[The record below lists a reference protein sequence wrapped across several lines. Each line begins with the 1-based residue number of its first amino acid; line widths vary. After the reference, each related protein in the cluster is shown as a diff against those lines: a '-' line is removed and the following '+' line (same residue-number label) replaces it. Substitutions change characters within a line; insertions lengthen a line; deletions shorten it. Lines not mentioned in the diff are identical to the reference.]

1 MKRNARRNDMRRAL
15 LWISSLAL
23 ACALVIGGMSIGGLE
38 SRNANAI
45 AETAQTAAAEPAS
58 DPSPAVYVA
67 QKNSNS
73 VVGVITNVQDW
84 NRSTGEVEETMY
96 AQGSGVVIQEGGYVL
111 TNYHVIEGGDSFQ
124 VLLPSGEKTEAVLTG
139 SDSSLDLAVLQVTGD
154 AAKQLVPVAIGSSSD
169 LIVGST
175 VVAIGNPG
183 GEVLANTVTQGIV
196 SALERSDVS
205 SNNTTRNVDYI
216 QHDAAINSGNSGGG
230 LFNYKGE
237 LVGINTLKY
246 SGSAYSSVTFE
257 GLGFAIPVDTAYPIA
272 QQLIENGSVIRP
284 QMGITVADYEGPDE
298 PMSNYPPASVCIYG
312 VNAGSPAE
320 AAGLKQYDFIY
331 AINGER
337 VTSFRELTGVLDK
350 FNAGDTVTVTVVRY
364 NNVYP
369 VTNNNNSNSY
379 YYGNNPFG
387 NFFGGYGGYGYG
399 NGNGNSGDSSSQS
412 GSSIG
417 SDLVVGGGY
426 DFVTV
431 DVVLE
436 LPAETE
442 N

>member
-139 SDSSLDLAVLQVTGD
+139 SDSSLDLAVLQVD
-154 AAKQLVPVAIGSSSD
+154 SAYADQLVPATIGTSTN

-175 VVAIGNPG
+175 VIAIGNPG
-183 GEVLANTVTQGIV
+183 GEVLANTVTQGVV

-205 SNNTTRNVDYI
+205 GSNTTRSVDYI

-246 SGSAYSSVTFE
+246 SGSAYSSVSFE

-272 QQLIENGSVIRP
+272 MQLIENGKVIRP
-284 QMGITVADYEGPDE
+284 QMGVTVKDYDGPNE
-298 PMSNYPPASVCIYG
+298 PTGNYPPASVCIYG
-312 VNAGSPAE
+312 VNAGSAAE
-320 AAGLKQYDFIY
+320 KAGLKQYDFIY
-331 AINGER
+331 AVNDER
-337 VTSFRELTGVLDK
+337 VTSFRELTAVLDK
-350 FNAGDTVTVTVVRY
+350 YQAGDSVKVTVVRY
-364 NNVYP
+364 DSVYP
-369 VTNNNNSNSY
+369 VTNNNNYYNDIFGSY
-379 YYGNNPFG
+379 FG
-387 NFFGGYGGYGYG
+387 RNYGYGYG
-399 NGNGNSGDSSSQS
+399 PNYGQDDSNNSQSDSSNYTGEIAVS
-412 GSSIG
+412 
-417 SDLVVGGGY
+417 GGY
-426 DFVTV
+426 NFV
-431 DVVLE
+431 DVNVTLE
-436 LPAETE
+436 LPED

>member
-1 MKRNARRNDMRRAL
+1 MKKSISKLFTLILAAMLVVGLLAFNA
-15 LWISSLAL
+15 
-23 ACALVIGGMSIGGLE
+23 G
-38 SRNANAI
+38 
-45 AETAQTAAAEPAS
+45 AETTTAGG
-58 DPSPAVYVA
+58 DPSPAITVY
-67 QKNSNS
+67 QKTSNS
-73 VVGVITNVQDW
+73 VVGIITNTQTWDPNTRKVVD
-84 NRSTGEVEETMY
+84 EPL
-96 AQGSGVVIQEGGYVL
+96 AQGSGVVIAEGGYIV
-111 TNYHVIEGGDSFQ
+111 TNNHVIEDGNAYQ
-124 VLLPSGEKTEAVLTG
+124 VLLPSGEKVDAELVGA
-139 SDSSLDLAVLQVTGD
+139 DSSTDLAVLKVSGD
-154 AAKQLVPVAIGSSSD
+154 AASQLTPVEFGSSSD
-169 LIVGST
+169 LLIGST

-183 GEVLANTVTQGIV
+183 GETLANTVTQGIV
-196 SALERSDVS
+196 SALQRSNVKA
-205 SNNTTRNVDYI
+205 SNTSRAIDYI
-216 QHDAAINSGNSGGG
+216 QHDASINNGNSGGG

>member
-1 MKRNARRNDMRRAL
+1 MKRNFKHMNARR
-15 LWISSLAL
+15 SLIWLGSMAL
-23 ACALVIGGMSIGGLE
+23 ACMIALCGFNVGAMFTSGPK
-38 SRNANAI
+38 AI
-45 AETAQTAAAEPAS
+45 AEAASQQTVAAQPAS
-58 DPSPAVYVA
+58 DPSPAIYVA
-67 QKNSNS
+67 QKNASS
-73 VVGVITNVQDW
+73 VVGVITNTQKWD
-84 NRSTGEVEETMY
+84 RSSGEVKESAY
-96 AQGSGVVIQEGGYVL
+96 AQGSGVVIKEGGYVL
-111 TNYHVIEGGDSFQ
+111 TNYHVVSGGDSFQ
-124 VLLPSGEKTEAVLTG
+124 VLLPSGEKAEATLAG

-154 AAKQLVPVAIGSSSD
+154 AAKQLVPATIGSSSN

-196 SALERSDVS
+196 SALERSDVKG
-205 SNNTTRNVDYI
+205 NNTTRNVDYI

-246 SGSAYSSVTFE
+246 SGSAYSSVSFE
-257 GLGFAIPVDTAYPIA
+257 GLGFAIPIDTAFPIA
-272 QQLIENGSVIRP
+272 QQLIENGSVVRP
-284 QMGITVADYEGPDE
+284 QMGVTVADYEGPDE

-337 VTSFRELTGVLDK
+337 VTSFRELTSVLDK
-350 FNAGDTVTVTVVRY
+350 FSAGDTVTVTVVRY

-369 VTNNNNSNSY
+369 MTNNNNGNNY

-387 NFFGGYGGYGYG
+387 NFFGNFGGYGYG
-399 NGNGNSGDSSSQS
+399 NDNSGSSSQS
-412 GSSIG
+412 GSSV

-436 LPAETE
+436 LPEETD

>member
-1 MKRNARRNDMRRAL
+1 MKRNANRIEKKRAL

-23 ACALVIGGMSIGGLE
+23 ALALAVGGLSIGSLLRE
-38 SRNANAI
+38 NSIAT
-45 AETAQTAAAEPAS
+45 AETAQVASAEPVS

-67 QKNSNS
+67 QKNANS
-73 VVGVITNVQDW
+73 VVGVVAGTQTW
-84 NRSTGEVEETMY
+84 NRSTGEVEETPRS
-96 AQGSGVVIQEGGYVL
+96 QGSGVVIAEGGYVL
-111 TNYHVIEGGDSFQ
+111 TNYHVVEDCDSFK
-124 VLLPSGEKTEAVLTG
+124 VLLPSGEKVEATLTG
-139 SDSSLDLAVLQVTGD
+139 SDSSLDLAVLQVSGD
-154 AAKQLVPVAIGSSSD
+154 AAKELVPVSVGSTND
-169 LIVGST
+169 LAVGST

-196 SALERSDVS
+196 SALERSSV
-205 SNNTTRNVDYI
+205 NGKNTTRNVNYI

-246 SGSAYSSVTFE
+246 AGSVYSTVTFE

-272 QQLIENGSVIRP
+272 MQLIENGTVIRP
-284 QMGITVADYEGPDE
+284 QMGISVNDCEGPDE
-298 PMSNYPPASVCIYG
+298 PMSNYPPASVCIMT

-337 VTSFRELTGVLDK
+337 ITSFRELTGVLDK
-350 FNAGDTVTVTVVRY
+350 FQAGDTVSVTVVRY
-364 NNVYP
+364 NSVYP
-369 VTNNNNSNSY
+369 VTNSASS
-379 YYGNNPFG
+379 YGNYPFG
-387 NFFGGYGGYGYG
+387 SFFGGYGFG
-399 NGNGNSGDSSSQS
+399 NGSSSQS
-412 GSSIG
+412 SSGSTSIT
-417 SDLVVGGGY
+417 VGGGY

-436 LPAETE
+436 LPEGSD

>member
-1 MKRNARRNDMRRAL
+1 MKRNGNRSSKWRAL
-15 LWISSLAL
+15 LWISSMAL
-23 ACALVIGGMSIGGLE
+23 ACALVIGGMSIGGLDN
-38 SRNANAI
+38 RIANAM
-45 AETAQTAAAEPAS
+45 AEPSQITAAEPAS

-67 QKNSNS
+67 QKNANS
-73 VVGVITNVQDW
+73 VVGVITNKQSW

-96 AQGSGVVIQEGGYVL
+96 SQGSGVVIQEGGYVL
-111 TNYHVIEGGDSFQ
+111 TNYHVVEGGDSFQ
-124 VLLPSGEKTEAVLTG
+124 VLLPSGEKAEATLAG

-154 AAKQLVPVAIGSSSD
+154 AAKQLVPATIGSSSN

-196 SALERSDVS
+196 SALERSDVKG
-205 SNNTTRNVDYI
+205 NNTTRNVDYI

-246 SGSAYSSVTFE
+246 SGSAYSSVSFE
-257 GLGFAIPVDTAYPIA
+257 GLGFAIPIDTAFPIA
-272 QQLIENGSVIRP
+272 QQLIENGSVVRP
-284 QMGITVADYEGPDE
+284 QMGVTVADYEGPDE

-337 VTSFRELTGVLDK
+337 VTSFRELTSVLDK
-350 FNAGDTVTVTVVRY
+350 FSAGDTVTVTVVRY

-369 VTNNNNSNSY
+369 MTNNNNGNNY

-387 NFFGGYGGYGYG
+387 NFFGNFGGYGYG
-399 NGNGNSGDSSSQS
+399 NDNSGSSSQS
-412 GSSIG
+412 GSSV

-436 LPAETE
+436 LPEETD

>member
-1 MKRNARRNDMRRAL
+1 M
-15 LWISSLAL
+15 
-23 ACALVIGGMSIGGLE
+23 
-38 SRNANAI
+38 
-45 AETAQTAAAEPAS
+45 
-58 DPSPAVYVA
+58 
-67 QKNSNS
+67 
-73 VVGVITNVQDW
+73 
-84 NRSTGEVEETMY
+84 
-96 AQGSGVVIQEGGYVL
+96 
-111 TNYHVIEGGDSFQ
+111 
-124 VLLPSGEKTEAVLTG
+124 
-139 SDSSLDLAVLQVTGD
+139 
-154 AAKQLVPVAIGSSSD
+154 
-169 LIVGST
+169 
-175 VVAIGNPG
+175 
-183 GEVLANTVTQGIV
+183 
-196 SALERSDVS
+196 
-205 SNNTTRNVDYI
+205 DYI

-246 SGSAYSSVTFE
+246 SGSAYSSVSFE
-257 GLGFAIPVDTAYPIA
+257 GLGFAIPIDTAFPIA
-272 QQLIENGSVIRP
+272 QQLIENGSVVRP
-284 QMGITVADYEGPDE
+284 QMGVTVADYEGPDE

-337 VTSFRELTGVLDK
+337 VTSFRELTSVLDK
-350 FNAGDTVTVTVVRY
+350 FSAGDTVTVTVVRY

-369 VTNNNNSNSY
+369 MTNNNNGNNY

-387 NFFGGYGGYGYG
+387 NFFGNFGGYGYG
-399 NGNGNSGDSSSQS
+399 NDNSGSSSQS
-412 GSSIG
+412 GSSV

-436 LPAETE
+436 LPEETD